1 MRGAVFGCRSK
12 DHKANWWTPR
22 NPQLREKNR
31 LAMQARRAAV
41 KAKQRQWDPAK
52 QREATPEVDDRSS
65 ASFDPQLVSHEL
77 LYGPLHFNDGRA
89 ASTSDGEDSAFKRM
103 DARRRVCTE
112 TSEVNLPAQ
121 SIAATRLEE
130 QLALE
135 ALVAMVQ
142 GSHSASQDSILQ
154 RANLLSSDD
163 EDPQP
168 PLLPPRAVTPP
179 IFPYTPPGEAGP
191 SRKIRMANAAV
202 AELNSKPLTPPTHIE
217 ARHWTRVIP
226 FAAVGE
232 IAAVGPL
239 LAPKPTFAAQTAKKG
254 KRGESIGLPK
264 IADAERAP
272 GPHALKSNGFPRDQR
287 PPPAAVRVVP
297 PSPVAPPAAIRVA
310 PPVAV
315 GVPPPAV
322 CVPPPV
328 AVRIPPPTASP
339 REGVI
344 VVVEVEGGE
353 GDVGQFPD
361 GDAGADVGGKLNGG
375 VALLLCLALTLGLCS
390 EAALS
395 PSSHAAGEIRAPS
408 THKIMVAAKKGLLR
422 VKSRLVFDEL
432 RRFLVTRAPRVGLT
446 EFVAS
451 RANVEQ
457 MSNVLRKTNMTVEEM
472 VPDLETPGHDRRFWC
487 LPPIHKDLDEVVA
500 IGGGYKFHLVTRGR
514 QVGVWRNWY
523 VNEVSS
529 LCCIV
534 KLTGEQDS
542 HGIDG
547 DGVSRRC
554 AQRAP
559 HAAGVCMGVAGP
571 LPAGVHPHPVEPSRS
586 SRSAGPSTP
595 ARRPRRSMLMPSGMP
610 EDAPAPRRYFA
621 LWRAGLVYS
630 TRYHA
635 GVAFDDA
642 VDLGEEPS
650 LLSTEDFEVALSYA
664 EGRLD

>member
-1 MRGAVFGCRSK
+1 MSK
-12 DHKANWWTPR
+12 TRPAKSTRRKPSDTYRPG

-41 KAKQRQWDPAK
+41 KAKRRQWDPAK

-103 DARRRVCTE
+103 DARCRVRTE

-121 SIAATRLEE
+121 SIAAARLDE

-135 ALVAMVQ
+135 ALVAMAQ
-142 GSHSASQDSILQ
+142 GSRSASQDSILQ

-179 IFPYTPPGEAGP
+179 IFPYTPPREAGP

-217 ARHWTRVIP
+217 ARHWVRKVFSFGGVLLSNAIHCKNTQNMNYIDLLTETRVIP

-239 LAPKPTFAAQTAKKG
+239 LAPKPTFAAQTAAPETAKKG
-254 KRGESIGLPK
+254 KRMRRGRQGRMLSNRMGSLGTS
-264 IADAERAP
+264 
-272 GPHALKSNGFPRDQR
+272 GPH
-287 PPPAAVRVVP
+287 PPPFALSHPAP
-297 PSPVAPPAAIRVA
+297 LPHPPPFALPHPSPLV
-310 PPVAV
+310 
-315 GVPPPAV
+315 
-322 CVPPPV
+322 
-328 AVRIPPPTASP
+328 
-339 REGVI
+339 
-344 VVVEVEGGE
+344 
-353 GDVGQFPD
+353 FPS
-361 GDAGADVGGKLNGG
+361 GG
-375 VALLLCLALTLGLCS
+375 VALLLCLALTLGLRS

-395 PSSHAAGEIRAPS
+395 PSSRAAGEIRAPS

-457 MSNVLRKTNMTVEEM
+457 MLYVLRKTNMMVEEM

-487 LPPIHKDLDEVVA
+487 LPLICDDLDKVVA
-500 IGGGYKFHLVTRGR
+500 IGGGYEFHLVTRGR
-514 QVGVWRNWY
+514 QVGVWRNWT
-523 VNEVSS
+523 VAQSMV
-529 LCCIV
+529 
-534 KLTGEQDS
+534 TGYPD
-542 HGIDG
+542 
-547 DGVSRRC
+547 
-554 AQRAP
+554 
-559 HAAGVCMGVAGP
+559 AAHKGHHTLRGCVREWQAHCQ
-571 LPAGVHPHPVEPSRS
+571 LGVHPHPVEPSRS
-586 SRSAGPSTP
+586 SQSAGPSTP
-595 ARRPRRSMLMPSGMP
+595 ARRPRRSMSTPPSWRTSSHTFVMPSGMP
-610 EDAPAPRRYFA
+610 EDAPAPRQYFA